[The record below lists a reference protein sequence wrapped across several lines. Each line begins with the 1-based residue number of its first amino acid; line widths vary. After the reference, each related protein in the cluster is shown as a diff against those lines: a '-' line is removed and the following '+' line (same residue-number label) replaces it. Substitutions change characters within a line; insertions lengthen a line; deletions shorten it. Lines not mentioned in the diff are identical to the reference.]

1 MAEFPKE
8 FVWGAATAAYQI
20 EGGATE
26 GGKGLSIWD
35 VFSHT
40 PGCTYRGETGDVA
53 CDSYHRWKEDLA
65 LLQSMHLKAYR
76 FSVAWTRIAPNGGT
90 DWNEEGFA
98 YYDTLVDALLEAG
111 IEPYVTLYHWDLPQA
126 LEEKGGWRSEETARA
141 FASYAAKMAEHFK
154 GRVHQWFTFNEPACI
169 VKMGYGTGEHAPGL
183 KLPLEGQFTCW
194 RNVIYAHCL
203 AAQELRHA
211 DPENKV
217 GFVSTGRICYPVS
230 EAKTDVDA
238 ARVLTFAC
246 PDDDWAFTHTM
257 ALDPVCLGR
266 WPEPDICGPRLAASI
281 AAVPQYINDALPL
294 GKPDMV
300 GLNIYNAAPAQ
311 MGENGPSY
319 VERPAGY
326 AHTAMNWPVE
336 PECLNWGPRQMQER
350 YGLPMFITENGLSCT
365 DKVYRDGKVHDAD
378 RIDFLARYLEKLS
391 EGIHAGADVRG
402 YFQWSLLDN
411 FEWHSGYRLHVGDLF
426 FDLSADR
433 KDLRAFRI
441 GDLPHRLHKGQLA
454 LVRAHVAVGDIG
466 RVDHRL
472 IRQKEPAVDDLFFL
486 VRHGEG
492 AGGLAL
498 FQMRFDSLYQ
508 FQFFGIGF
516 IHLCL
521 FSDLGNSSVQN
532 LDIRED
538 QLQVNCLNISC
549 RINGTIHMNDIRVL
563 EAAYHMNNGVYLTD
577 ICQKLVSQPFTFA
590 SPFYKSCNVNNFYS
604 SGNDTSRMNQFGKF
618 GQAFIRNGDDTYI
631 RFDGTEREVGC
642 LSLCIR

>member
-1 MAEFPKE
+1 
-8 FVWGAATAAYQI
+8 
-20 EGGATE
+20 
-26 GGKGLSIWD
+26 
-35 VFSHT
+35 
-40 PGCTYRGETGDVA
+40 
-53 CDSYHRWKEDLA
+53 
-65 LLQSMHLKAYR
+65 
-76 FSVAWTRIAPNGGT
+76 
-90 DWNEEGFA
+90 
-98 YYDTLVDALLEAG
+98 
-111 IEPYVTLYHWDLPQA
+111 
-126 LEEKGGWRSEETARA
+126 
-141 FASYAAKMAEHFK
+141 MAEHFK

-257 ALDPVCLGR
+257 ALDPACLGR

-411 FEWHSGYRLHVGDLF
+411 FEWHSGYRERFGLVYVDYATGQRIPKD
-426 FDLSADR
+426 SAFWYGEV
-433 KDLRAFRI
+433 AATN
-441 GDLPHRLHKGQLA
+441 GQS
-454 LVRAHVAVGDIG
+454 I
-466 RVDHRL
+466 
-472 IRQKEPAVDDLFFL
+472 
-486 VRHGEG
+486 
-492 AGGLAL
+492 
-498 FQMRFDSLYQ
+498 
-508 FQFFGIGF
+508 
-516 IHLCL
+516 
-521 FSDLGNSSVQN
+521 
-532 LDIRED
+532 
-538 QLQVNCLNISC
+538 
-549 RINGTIHMNDIRVL
+549 
-563 EAAYHMNNGVYLTD
+563 
-577 ICQKLVSQPFTFA
+577 
-590 SPFYKSCNVNNFYS
+590 
-604 SGNDTSRMNQFGKF
+604 
-618 GQAFIRNGDDTYI
+618 
-631 RFDGTEREVGC
+631 
-642 LSLCIR
+642 

>member
-230 EAKTDVDA
+230 EAKADVDA

-350 YGLPMFITENGLSCT
+350 YGLPMFITKTACPVRIRSTGTARCTMQTASIFWHGIWKSCRRASMPVQMCG
-365 DKVYRDGKVHDAD
+365 DISSGVYWTTSSGTAATGSGSVWCMWITPPGSASRKTA
-378 RIDFLARYLEKLS
+378 
-391 EGIHAGADVRG
+391 
-402 YFQWSLLDN
+402 
-411 FEWHSGYRLHVGDLF
+411 HSGTV
-426 FDLSADR
+426 
-433 KDLRAFRI
+433 K
-441 GDLPHRLHKGQLA
+441 LPPPM
-454 LVRAHVAVGDIG
+454 DSPS
-466 RVDHRL
+466 
-472 IRQKEPAVDDLFFL
+472 EP
-486 VRHGEG
+486 
-492 AGGLAL
+492 
-498 FQMRFDSLYQ
+498 
-508 FQFFGIGF
+508 
-516 IHLCL
+516 
-521 FSDLGNSSVQN
+521 
-532 LDIRED
+532 
-538 QLQVNCLNISC
+538 
-549 RINGTIHMNDIRVL
+549 
-563 EAAYHMNNGVYLTD
+563 
-577 ICQKLVSQPFTFA
+577 
-590 SPFYKSCNVNNFYS
+590 
-604 SGNDTSRMNQFGKF
+604 
-618 GQAFIRNGDDTYI
+618 
-631 RFDGTEREVGC
+631 
-642 LSLCIR
+642 